1 MQIRPIT
8 AKDREAIIAQ
18 EGPIVVS
25 RGHVHEL
32 SLLPGDGCRID
43 EELVGW
49 IFYAINGDECEIV
62 SLESRV
68 ENRGVGTR
76 LIESLTEK
84 AGAAGCRRIWLITSN
99 DNIRAIR
106 FYQKRGFD
114 LAAVHRD
121 AIAEARKRKPS
132 IPLIGCEGIPVR
144 HELEFEL
151 RLVPQP
157 EPGL

>member
-1 MQIRPIT
+1 MQILPIT
-8 AKDREAIIAQ
+8 KKDREAIIAQ

-32 SLLPGDGCRID
+32 AHLPGDGCRID

-49 IFYAINGDECEIV
+49 IFYAIAGDECEIV

-68 ENRGVGTR
+68 ENRGIGTR
-76 LIESLTEK
+76 LIESVKER
-84 AGAAGCRRIWLITSN
+84 AEAAGCRKIWLITSN

-114 LAAVHRD
+114 LVAVHRD
-121 AIAEARKRKPS
+121 AITEARKRKPS
-132 IPLIGCEGIPVR
+132 IPLFGCEGIPIR

-151 RLVPQP
+151 RLVPR
-157 EPGL
+157 